1 MQKASITKQHRTK
14 KFSIP
19 IPAFV
24 LLLIMSMF
32 MGGFLNW
39 FFTYPKS
46 ECVHLIAGVHWIYI
60 SSAKVEPNKA
70 SELLIHTIP
79 KVKSKIFV
87 ESTSKYFFSKYKD
100 KWLFNF
106 KVISVD

>member
-14 KFSIP
+14 KFSIS

-46 ECVHLIAGVHWIYI
+46 ECVHLIADVHWIYI

-70 SELLIHTIP
+70 SELLIHAIP
-79 KVKSKIFV
+79 KVKSKIFA
-87 ESTSKYFFSKYKD
+87 ESTSKYKD